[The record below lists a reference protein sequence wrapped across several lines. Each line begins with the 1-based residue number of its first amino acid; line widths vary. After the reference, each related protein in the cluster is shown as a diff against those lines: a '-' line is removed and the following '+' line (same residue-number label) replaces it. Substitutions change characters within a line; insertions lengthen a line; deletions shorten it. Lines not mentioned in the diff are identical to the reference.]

1 METCHNLPNTDVDEV
16 SKALSLCK
24 DRIISPKYMYGGMG
38 DGGGCHPRDNI
49 ALSWLAN
56 KLNLSFNWYE
66 SIMSQRE
73 LQTKMVGKVNY

>member
-24 DRIISPKYMYGGMG
+24 DRIIVQNICMVIMG
-38 DGGGCHPRDNI
+38 DECCHPRDNI

-66 SIMSQRE
+66 ILCPKENFRQNGWQS
-73 LQTKMVGKVNY
+73 